1 MSDIARHK
9 NMIDIAF
16 KVVAAA
22 MALFTVLV
30 AYFRFT
36 AATEY
41 VNIHLFFALTL
52 VGLDS
57 ARRWPKLWP
66 VWTGFIVVSAIACG
80 YVHLNM
86 DALEFRSGYP
96 TVPDIYVG
104 LALIGLTL
112 FACFWAF
119 GPVVL
124 VLVLVFLAYALFGYL
139 IPGYFNTFRPELPRL
154 ISTLSTGLSGIYGP
168 LLSSSA
174 NYIFLFIVL
183 GSIIQITPA
192 PLAFTQLS
200 NMISGR
206 FRGGPGHMP
215 FVSSSIIGMV
225 TGASAANIAIT
236 GAFTIPVM
244 KKAGYDAETAGAIE
258 AVASQGGQIMPP
270 VLGAAAFVMAELT
283 GVDYFDICVAA
294 ALPAVLYFLSL
305 FINVELRARKLNIRT
320 ERVPVDYKELMLGL
334 PFLVIPIGLLIV
346 LMAVHYTAA
355 FAAFWTLIVTLVM
368 TVLSRK
374 TRPSFRVFINGLSEG
389 VITGVKISAVTA
401 ALGMVFTVMTSTG
414 LGIKFPG
421 IIAAVSD
428 GNLWIAMTCVFL
440 ICLLLGC
447 GLPHLAVYLITAIV
461 AAPVV
466 VDMGVPKLAVHL
478 ALLYFAMYAGIT
490 PPFAPGALIASQMA
504 GGKWLQTAN
513 KSMLIGLPS
522 LFLPFMWITNPGL
535 IGDFANPLNAT
546 MAFIGAFG
554 AILTLNI
561 LINGYYL
568 RELKLGSWL
577 LVAASFAALVLAVV
591 TRTYTLT
598 GVGLALL
605 AAVTFWEYRAADAKP
620 RVDFA

>member
-1 MSDIARHK
+1 MVDIALHK
-9 NMIDIAF
+9 NKIDFAF
-16 KVVAAA
+16 KTVAAA
-22 MALFTVLV
+22 MALFTISV

-41 VNIHLFFALTL
+41 VNIHLAFALTL
-52 VGLDS
+52 IGLDAS
-57 ARRWPKLWP
+57 RRWPKLWP
-66 VWTGFIVVSAIACG
+66 VWLAFIAATIICCG

-96 TVPDIYVG
+96 TTPDIYIG
-104 LALIGLTL
+104 LVLIALTL
-112 FACFWAF
+112 FACYWAF
-119 GPVVL
+119 GAVVL
-124 VLVLVFLAYALFGYL
+124 VLVFVFLAYALFGYL

-168 LLSSSA
+168 LLSASA

-183 GSIIQITPA
+183 GAVIQVSPA

-200 NMISGR
+200 NMISGK

-244 KKAGYDAETAGAIE
+244 KRAGYDAETAGAIE

-294 ALPAVLYFLSL
+294 ALPAVLYFISL
-305 FINVELRARKLNIRT
+305 FINVELRARKLNIHT
-320 ERVPVDYKELMLGL
+320 ERVPVDYKELMIGL
-334 PFLVIPIGLLIV
+334 PFLVIPIGLLIA
-346 LMAVHYTAA
+346 LMAMHYTAA
-355 FAAFWTLIVTLVM
+355 FAAFWTLIVSLAM
-368 TVLSRK
+368 TMVSRK
-374 TRPSFRVFINGLSEG
+374 TRPSLKMFINGLTEG
-389 VITGVKISAVTA
+389 VTTGVKISAVTA
-401 ALGMVFTVMTSTG
+401 ALGLVFTVMTSTG

-428 GNLWIAMTCVFL
+428 GNLWIAMICVFL

-504 GGKWLQTAN
+504 GGKWLATAN

-522 LFLPFMWITNPGL
+522 LFLPFMWVTNPGL
-535 IGDFANPLNAT
+535 IGDFANPLNAA

-561 LINGYYL
+561 MINRYYL
-568 RELKLGSWL
+568 NELKLVPWL
-577 LVAASFAALVLAVV
+577 LIAVSFVSLVGAVV

-598 GVGLALL
+598 AVGLAVL
-605 AAVTFWEYRAADAKP
+605 ALVTFWQFKETEAKP
-620 RVDFA
+620 SVDYA